1 MVRVDV
7 VAQKLA
13 NARKRLRAA
22 DGIFG
27 RPVED
32 FLEDEPARDLAC
44 FYLLLA
50 VQDAIDIAAHWV
62 ADADWGSPQ
71 DIGAAFDILCDKGM
85 IHRELAQ
92 GMRAATGLR
101 HRIAHGYG
109 SLDPERMW
117 VEYQQGNIMLR
128 KFLAVA
134 AKEAGI
140 GSNDD

>member
-13 NARKRLRAA
+13 DARKRLRTA
-22 DGIFG
+22 DEIFG
-27 RPVED
+27 RPVEE
-32 FLEDEPARDLAC
+32 FLADEPARDLAC
-44 FYLLLA
+44 FYLLLV
-50 VQDAIDIAAHWV
+50 VQDSIDIAAHWV
-62 ADADWGSPQ
+62 ADADWGTPE
-71 DIGAAFDILCDKGM
+71 DVGAAFDILRDKGV
-85 IHRELAQ
+85 IDRELAR

-117 VEYQQGNIMLR
+117 TEYRAGNVVLR
-128 KFLAVA
+128 EFLATI

-140 GSNDD
+140 GSSDS